1 MELVLALLYQGC
13 MNTGIYNSASALS
26 ALQRWQ
32 EATSVNISAGTVP
45 GYKGNMMSFE
55 AIHAGAMGI
64 SSTGRAVEVDA
75 TVPIIQSGYNLGAGQ
90 IHHTGSPTHVA
101 INGDGFFRI
110 QGRGFEYFT
119 RDGEFRINGE
129 SELVN
134 KQGDLVLGETGPIKV
149 SPQLGEILIT
159 AEGRLYQGNVQT
171 AKLQVVQLPDA
182 NELTRVSGGFR
193 LQPESQ
199 ALPRPIENP
208 SVAQGHLEASN
219 VNPLKEMVN
228 LISISR
234 AFELNHKM
242 IQSLDDI
249 RGKTIEVMGA
259 VN

>member
-1 MELVLALLYQGC
+1 MELVLALLYQAC

-26 ALQRWQ
+26 TLQRWQ
-32 EATSVNISAGTVP
+32 EATSINISAGTVP

-64 SSTGRAVEVDA
+64 SSAGRAVEIAA
-75 TVPIIQSGYNLGAGQ
+75 TMPAIQSGYNLAAGQ
-90 IHHTGSPTHVA
+90 IQHSGSPTHVA

-110 QGRGFEYFT
+110 QGRGFEYYT
-119 RDGEFRINGE
+119 RDGEFRFNGE
-129 SELVN
+129 NELVN
-134 KQGDLVLGETGPIKV
+134 KQGDRVLGENGPIQIN
-149 SPQLGEILIT
+149 PQMGEIMVSN
-159 AEGRLYQGNVQT
+159 EGRIYQGNVQT
-171 AKLQVVQLPDA
+171 GKLQVVELPDA
-182 NELTRVSGGFR
+182 KELTRVSGGFR
-193 LQPESQ
+193 I
-199 ALPRPIENP
+199 LPGSEEFARPILNP

-234 AFELNHKM
+234 AFELNQKM

-249 RGKTIEVMGA
+249 QGKTIEVMGA